1 MEEYDKV
8 VFSLYFPR
16 KAAQS
21 LTGRIIRLKSGASEV
36 FITLLLLFLCH
47 ADITWLSAWACNSLD
62 DYNTICDNHQ
72 PKTNLS
78 YSASI
83 FTELSVHKKKKRLDT
98 IKAPHMNGL
107 RRISGTGTTSFMR
120 KRNLTA
126 CSGDHLYVGMTPIHG
141 STKKYQTN
149 TILQRNCSGKFLYF
163 TLKPRI
169 QLMKISTMR
178 TRHTLLRAAIS
189 SL

>member
-1 MEEYDKV
+1 M
-8 VFSLYFPR
+8 
-16 KAAQS
+16 
-21 LTGRIIRLKSGASEV
+21 
-36 FITLLLLFLCH
+36 FLCH